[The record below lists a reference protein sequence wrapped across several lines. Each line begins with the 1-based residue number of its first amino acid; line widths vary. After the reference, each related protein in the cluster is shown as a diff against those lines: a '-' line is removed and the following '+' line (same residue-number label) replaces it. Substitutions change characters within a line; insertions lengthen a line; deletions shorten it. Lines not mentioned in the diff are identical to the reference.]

1 MKQISGERIGA
12 KKKRHYDAA
21 KTPFQ
26 RLLEQPFENV
36 LEGVYGLNRIPSN
49 SGMQRPL
56 SNNGISWP
64 RRLTIYSTPPMMS
77 LLLPRVAGLW
87 AMVRI

>member
-36 LEGVYGLNRIPSN
+36 LEGIRVKSD
-49 SGMQRPL
+49 QRSADTLKLRDTMP
-56 SNNGISWP
+56 IVQQ
-64 RRLTIYSTPPMMS
+64 RD
-77 LLLPRVAGLW
+77 LLAK
-87 AMVRI
+87 VRI